1 MEIKFI
7 IKDEVI
13 RSFVRLSEYFGESIV
28 NRLVEIILK
37 KQFDRDYVSILID
50 IEFYREIFKIY
61 FLKDDV

>member
-13 RSFVRLSEYFGESIV
+13 RSFVCLSEYFGESIV

-50 IEFYREIFKIY
+50 IEFYREILRFI
-61 FLKDDV
+61 F

>member
-50 IEFYREIFKIY
+50 IEFYREF
-61 FLKDDV
+61 

>member
-50 IEFYREIFKIY
+50 IEFYREILRFI
-61 FLKDDV
+61 F